1 MALNPSNT
9 FERNADIVGLKLEE
23 VMSAAELRDAIEFV
37 LMKDEAL
44 FAPRLAGMRAKYIHG
59 EIALGRTAVNGR
71 ILPVDGKSRDRVNRE
86 LRNLV
91 KAGRIKNIKTWGG
104 RALYATV
111 AAAEA
116 VDKEREEFRYRK
128 NLDTATR
135 VANQLAAIDG
145 WGEVDVMEIL
155 QKEGLLR

>member
-9 FERNADIVGLKLEE
+9 FDHGADLVDLGTRDA
-23 VMSAAELRDAIEFV
+23 MSAAELRDAIEFV
-37 LMKDEAL
+37 LMNDEAL
-44 FAPRLAGMRAKYIHG
+44 FESHLAGMRARSIHG
-59 EIALGRTAVNGR
+59 EIAFGRTVVNGR

-104 RALYATV
+104 RALYATTAV
-111 AAAEA
+111 VEA
-116 VDKEREEFRYRK
+116 RDKEREEFRYRR

-135 VANQLAAIDG
+135 VAEQLAAIDG